1 MSKGIGGD
9 TIIAEG
15 VKVEGDFTSN
25 GNVSI
30 EGHVSG
36 NVAAGGDMFIG
47 ENAVI
52 DADVTAKNAVVSGRV
67 KGNVRID
74 ERIELTPTSNIEG
87 DLETRIMV
95 VAPGA
100 QINGRI
106 VMPDGKKGAISPP
119 QDIED

>member
-1 MSKGIGGD
+1 MAKGNGGD

-25 GNVSI
+25 GNVTI

-36 NVAAGGDMFIG
+36 NVAAGGDIFIG

-74 ERIELTPTSNIEG
+74 EKIELTASSNLEG
-87 DLETRIMV
+87 DLETRVMI

-100 QINGRI
+100 QSNGRI
-106 VMPDGKKGAISPP
+106 VMPDGKKGAVSVEEE
-119 QDIED
+119 IED

>member
-1 MSKGIGGD
+1 MAKGNGGD

-25 GNVSI
+25 GNVTI

-36 NVAAGGDMFIG
+36 NVAAGGDIFIG

-52 DADVTAKNAVVSGRV
+52 DADVTAKNAVVAGRV

-74 ERIELTPTSNIEG
+74 EKIELTASSNLEG
-87 DLETRIMV
+87 DLETRVMI

-106 VMPDGKKGAISPP
+106 VMPDGKKGAVSVEEE
-119 QDIED
+119 IED

>member
-1 MSKGIGGD
+1 MAKGNGGD

-25 GNVSI
+25 GNVTI
-30 EGHVSG
+30 EGHVTG
-36 NVAAGGDMFIG
+36 NVAAGGDIFIG

-52 DADVTAKNAVVSGRV
+52 DADVTARNAVVAGRV

-74 ERIELTPTSNIEG
+74 EKIELTQSSNLEG
-87 DLETRIMV
+87 DLETHILH

-100 QINGRI
+100 QVNGRI
-106 VMPDGKKGAISPP
+106 VMPDGKKSGKAVSEEG
-119 QDIED
+119 QD